1 MERVPQLP
9 LLMKKKPARIKKE
22 LNVVITMKAK
32 KTKRDDD
39 EFNKET
45 SQLVNMHAKAKKEKD
60 VGGGQNKA
68 YKNLKDVVITKKVQ
82 KKPSRSKKAD
92 AKKYIEKDVVITTK
106 VTKKTSRSKKT
117 ATPLILA
124 NKEKDEWKQVDT
136 KKEKDLRSSPCKEE
150 EDETT
155 QYCSCCGA
163 SRVQPGA
170 VRCEACGIYN

>member
-22 LNVVITMKAK
+22 LNVVK

-39 EFNKET
+39 EFNKEKVIT
-45 SQLVNMHAKAKKEKD
+45 AKAKK
-60 VGGGQNKA
+60 
-68 YKNLKDVVITKKVQ
+68 
-82 KKPSRSKKAD
+82 
-92 AKKYIEKDVVITTK
+92 EKDVVITTK
-106 VTKKTSRSKKT
+106 VKKKPSRSKKT

-124 NKEKDEWKQVDT
+124 NKEKDEWRQVDT
-136 KKEKDLRSSPCKEE
+136 KKEKDLWSSPCKEE
-150 EDETT
+150 EDETL

-170 VRCEACGIYN
+170 VRCKACGIYN

>member
-9 LLMKKKPARIKKE
+9 LLVKKKPARIKKE

-68 YKNLKDVVITKKVQ
+68 YKNLKDVVITTKVQ
-82 KKPSRSKKAD
+82 KKPSRSKKELERI
-92 AKKYIEKDVVITTK
+92 KKETDVVIATK
-106 VTKKTSRSKKT
+106 AKKT

>member
-39 EFNKET
+39 EFNKEKVIT
-45 SQLVNMHAKAKKEKD
+45 AKAKKEKD

-68 YKNLKDVVITKKVQ
+68 YKNLKDVVITTKVQ
-82 KKPSRSKKAD
+82 KKPSRSKKEL
-92 AKKYIEKDVVITTK
+92 EKDVVITTK

>member
-68 YKNLKDVVITKKVQ
+68 YKNLKDVVITTKVQ
-82 KKPSRSKKAD
+82 KKPSRSKKEL
-92 AKKYIEKDVVITTK
+92 EKDVVITTK

-124 NKEKDEWKQVDT
+124 NKEKDEWK
-136 KKEKDLRSSPCKEE
+136 RSSPCKEE

-170 VRCEACGIYN
+170 VRCEACGI

>member
-39 EFNKET
+39 EFNKEKVIT
-45 SQLVNMHAKAKKEKD
+45 AKAKKEKD

-68 YKNLKDVVITKKVQ
+68 YKNLKDVVITTKVQ
-82 KKPSRSKKAD
+82 KKPSRSKKEL
-92 AKKYIEKDVVITTK
+92 EKDVVITTK
-106 VTKKTSRSKKT
+106 VKKKPSRSKKT

-124 NKEKDEWKQVDT
+124 NKEKDVVIAKKDVVIT
-136 KKEKDLRSSPCKEE
+136 KKEEDLWSSPCKKE

>member
-68 YKNLKDVVITKKVQ
+68 YKNLKDVVITTKVQ
-82 KKPSRSKKAD
+82 KKPSRSKKEL
-92 AKKYIEKDVVITTK
+92 EKDVVITTK
-106 VTKKTSRSKKT
+106 VTKKPSRSKKT

>member
-39 EFNKET
+39 EFNKEKVIT
-45 SQLVNMHAKAKKEKD
+45 AKAKKEKD
-60 VGGGQNKA
+60 V
-68 YKNLKDVVITKKVQ
+68 VITTKVQ
-82 KKPSRSKKAD
+82 KKPSRSKKEL
-92 AKKYIEKDVVITTK
+92 EKDVVITTK